1 MSKKAD
7 TTNSSKNR
15 NVILTL
21 IVLALIF
28 AITAVLVVILL
39 SIQRKPE
46 KAAPTLSADQVVI
59 GVIKKMNYTNLTPIS
74 QENIS
79 RYYEIPKNAVSDYA
93 MYISG
98 KSGTDIELTCFK
110 VVNEDGQWAL
120 HDAVNLYLSEKS
132 NTSRNV
138 SQTFYSKTDANFP
151 YYFIAV
157 AQDCDA
163 AAKAFEAVLNDSLK
177 NNSTP

>member
-46 KAAPTLSADQVVI
+46 KAAPTLSAD
-59 GVIKKMNYTNLTPIS
+59 
-74 QENIS
+74 
-79 RYYEIPKNAVSDYA
+79 
-93 MYISG
+93 
-98 KSGTDIELTCFK
+98 
-110 VVNEDGQWAL
+110 
-120 HDAVNLYLSEKS
+120 
-132 NTSRNV
+132 
-138 SQTFYSKTDANFP
+138 
-151 YYFIAV
+151 
-157 AQDCDA
+157 
-163 AAKAFEAVLNDSLK
+163 
-177 NNSTP
+177 